1 MLRKNMFE
9 GNRKYGGGC
18 SSLNLGC
25 WPIIFCLPPVHQ
37 QWGSQGRL
45 IREGGGGVCDGDS
58 QVLCN
63 LHTVHSALCNLLT
76 VHSALCNLHTVVHSA
91 VCNLHTIDIV
101 ESTAVCNWDF
111 WILCNLYTV
120 FIVDCSRQS
129 TAVCDKDFWVSGQPA
144 TGWLYTVVDIHCTHQ
159 STHSVRAVF
168 TSNRGGGYNR
178 PSTSI
183 GVSMTVRLTE

>member
-9 GNRKYGGGC
+9 GNRKYGGC

-63 LHTVHSALCNLLT
+63 LLT
-76 VHSALCNLHTVVHSA
+76 VHSAVCNLHTVHSA
-91 VCNLHTIDIV
+91 VCNLHTIYIV
-101 ESTAVCNWDF
+101 ESTAVCNWDY

-120 FIVDCSRQS
+120 YIVGCSRQS
-129 TAVCDKDFWVSGQPA
+129 TAVCDKDFWVSGQSA
-144 TGWLYTVVDIHCTHQ
+144 TGWLSTVADIHCTHQ
-159 STHSVRAVF
+159 STHCVRAVF
-168 TSNRGGGYNR
+168 TSNRGGGYNVHPVHR
-178 PSTSI
+178 CVNDSQVFYNGIVFPPECSC
-183 GVSMTVRLTE
+183 